1 MLELLYT
8 ALLYLIQP
16 LIWIRLWVRGRKAPA
31 YRKRWGER
39 YGFYRHPLKPG
50 GIMLHSVSVGETLAA
65 IPLVRALRHRYP
77 DLPITVTT
85 MTPTGSERVQSAF
98 GKDVQHVYLPYDLP
112 DALNRFLNKVDPKLV
127 LIMETELWP
136 NLIAAL
142 HKRKIPL
149 VIANARLSARSAAGY
164 AKLGKFVR
172 RLLRRI
178 TLIAA
183 QNEEDGARFVALGAK
198 NNQVT
203 VTGSLKFDIS
213 VTPQLAAK
221 AVTLRRQWAPHRP
234 VWIATSTHEG
244 EESVVIAAHQALLQ
258 QFPNLLLILVPR
270 HPERFPDAINLVRQ
284 AGLSYITRS
293 SGEVP
298 STSTQVVV
306 GDTMGELMLLYGIAD
321 LAFVGGS
328 LVERGGHNPLEAAAH
343 AIPVLMGP
351 HTFNFKDICARL
363 EQASGL
369 ITVTD
374 ATTLAKE
381 VSSLL
386 TDADYRSFYGRH
398 AVEVLYQNQ
407 GAVIAAHQAL
417 LQQFPNLLLILV
429 PRHPERFPDAINLV
443 RQAGLSYITR
453 SSGEVPST
461 STQVV
466 VGDTMGELMLLYG
479 IADLA
484 FVGGSL
490 VERGGHNP
498 LEAAAH
504 AIPVLMGPHTFN
516 FKDICARL
524 EQASGLITVTDAT
537 TLAKEVSSLLTDAD
551 YRSFYGRHAVEVLYQ
566 NQGAL
571 QRLLQ
576 LLEPYLP
583 PKTH

>member
-1 MLELLYT
+1 
-8 ALLYLIQP
+8 
-16 LIWIRLWVRGRKAPA
+16 
-31 YRKRWGER
+31 
-39 YGFYRHPLKPG
+39 
-50 GIMLHSVSVGETLAA
+50 
-65 IPLVRALRHRYP
+65 
-77 DLPITVTT
+77 
-85 MTPTGSERVQSAF
+85 
-98 GKDVQHVYLPYDLP
+98 
-112 DALNRFLNKVDPKLV
+112 
-127 LIMETELWP
+127 
-136 NLIAAL
+136 
-142 HKRKIPL
+142 HKRHIPL

-172 RLLRRI
+172 TLLRRI

-183 QNEEDGARFVALGAK
+183 QNEEDGERFVALGAK

-221 AVTLRRQWAPHRP
+221 AVTLRSQWAPHRP
-234 VWIATSTHEG
+234 VWIATSTHDG
-244 EESVVIAAHQALLQ
+244 EESIVIAAHQALLH

-298 STSTQVVV
+298 SASTQVVV

-363 EQASGL
+363 DQASGL
-369 ITVTD
+369 ITITD
-374 ATTLAKE
+374 AATLAKE

-386 TDADYRSFYGRH
+386 TDADYR
-398 AVEVLYQNQ
+398 N
-407 GAVIAAHQAL
+407 
-417 LQQFPNLLLILV
+417 
-429 PRHPERFPDAINLV
+429 
-443 RQAGLSYITR
+443 
-453 SSGEVPST
+453 
-461 STQVV
+461 
-466 VGDTMGELMLLYG
+466 
-479 IADLA
+479 
-484 FVGGSL
+484 
-490 VERGGHNP
+490 
-498 LEAAAH
+498 
-504 AIPVLMGPHTFN
+504 
-516 FKDICARL
+516 
-524 EQASGLITVTDAT
+524 
-537 TLAKEVSSLLTDAD
+537 
-551 YRSFYGRHAVEVLYQ
+551 FYGRHAVEVLYQ

>member
-8 ALLYLIQP
+8 ALFYLIQP

-39 YGFYRHPLKPG
+39 YGFYRRPLKPG

-98 GKDVQHVYLPYDLP
+98 GTDVQHIYLPYDLP

-142 HKRKIPL
+142 HKRGIPL

-164 AKLGKFVR
+164 SKLGKFVGK
-172 RLLRRI
+172 LLRRI

-183 QNEEDGARFVALGAK
+183 QNEEDGARFITLGARS
-198 NNQVT
+198 NQVT

-221 AVTLRRQWAPHRP
+221 AITLRRQWAPHRP
-234 VWIATSTHEG
+234 VWIATSTHDG
-244 EESVVIAAHQALLQ
+244 EESIIIAAHQALLN
-258 QFPNLLLILVPR
+258 QFSNLLLILVPR

-284 AGLSYITRS
+284 AGLSYTTRS

-298 STSTQVVV
+298 SSDTQVVI

-374 ATTLAKE
+374 ATTLVKE

-386 TDADYRSFYGRH
+386 TDADYR
-398 AVEVLYQNQ
+398 N
-407 GAVIAAHQAL
+407 
-417 LQQFPNLLLILV
+417 
-429 PRHPERFPDAINLV
+429 
-443 RQAGLSYITR
+443 
-453 SSGEVPST
+453 
-461 STQVV
+461 
-466 VGDTMGELMLLYG
+466 
-479 IADLA
+479 
-484 FVGGSL
+484 
-490 VERGGHNP
+490 
-498 LEAAAH
+498 
-504 AIPVLMGPHTFN
+504 
-516 FKDICARL
+516 
-524 EQASGLITVTDAT
+524 
-537 TLAKEVSSLLTDAD
+537 
-551 YRSFYGRHAVEVLYQ
+551 FYGRHAVEVLYQ

>member
-1 MLELLYT
+1 
-8 ALLYLIQP
+8 
-16 LIWIRLWVRGRKAPA
+16 
-31 YRKRWGER
+31 
-39 YGFYRHPLKPG
+39 
-50 GIMLHSVSVGETLAA
+50 
-65 IPLVRALRHRYP
+65 
-77 DLPITVTT
+77 
-85 MTPTGSERVQSAF
+85 
-98 GKDVQHVYLPYDLP
+98 
-112 DALNRFLNKVDPKLV
+112 
-127 LIMETELWP
+127 
-136 NLIAAL
+136 
-142 HKRKIPL
+142 
-149 VIANARLSARSAAGY
+149 ANARLSARSAAGY

-172 RLLRRI
+172 TLLRRI

-183 QNEEDGARFVALGAK
+183 QNEEDGERFVALGAK

-234 VWIATSTHEG
+234 VWIATSTHDG
-244 EESVVIAAHQALLQ
+244 EESIVIAAHQALLH

-298 STSTQVVV
+298 SASTQVVV

-363 EQASGL
+363 DQASGL
-369 ITVTD
+369 ITITD
-374 ATTLAKE
+374 AATLAKE

-386 TDADYRSFYGRH
+386 TDADYR
-398 AVEVLYQNQ
+398 N
-407 GAVIAAHQAL
+407 
-417 LQQFPNLLLILV
+417 
-429 PRHPERFPDAINLV
+429 
-443 RQAGLSYITR
+443 
-453 SSGEVPST
+453 
-461 STQVV
+461 
-466 VGDTMGELMLLYG
+466 
-479 IADLA
+479 
-484 FVGGSL
+484 
-490 VERGGHNP
+490 
-498 LEAAAH
+498 
-504 AIPVLMGPHTFN
+504 
-516 FKDICARL
+516 
-524 EQASGLITVTDAT
+524 
-537 TLAKEVSSLLTDAD
+537 
-551 YRSFYGRHAVEVLYQ
+551 FYGRHAVEVLYQ

>member
-1 MLELLYT
+1 MLQLLYT
-8 ALLYLIQP
+8 TLFYLIQP
-16 LIWIRLWVRGRKAPA
+16 LIWLRLWVRGRKAPA

-39 YGFYRHPLKPG
+39 YGFYKQPLKPG
-50 GIMLHSVSVGETLAA
+50 GILMHSVSVGETLAA

-85 MTPTGSERVQSAF
+85 MTPTGSERVLSAF
-98 GKDVQHVYLPYDLP
+98 GNDVQHVYLPYDLP
-112 DALNRFLNKVDPKLV
+112 DALNRFLNAVDPKLV
-127 LIMETELWP
+127 LVMETELWP

-142 HKRKIPL
+142 HTRKIPL
-149 VIANARLSARSAAGY
+149 VIANARLSARSAKGY
-164 AKLGKFVR
+164 ARLGEFIR
-172 RLLRRI
+172 TLLRRI

-183 QNEEDGARFVALGAK
+183 QNEEDGERFIALGAK
-198 NNQVT
+198 RNQLT

-213 VTPQLAAK
+213 VTPQLASR

-244 EESVVIAAHQALLQ
+244 EESAVIEAHQTLLRE
-258 QFPNLLLILVPR
+258 FPNLLLILVPR

-298 STSTQVVV
+298 SSSTQVVV

-363 EQASGL
+363 TQADGL

-374 ATTLAKE
+374 VASLSKE
-381 VSSLL
+381 VASLL
-386 TDADYRSFYGRH
+386 TDEDYR
-398 AVEVLYQNQ
+398 N
-407 GAVIAAHQAL
+407 
-417 LQQFPNLLLILV
+417 
-429 PRHPERFPDAINLV
+429 
-443 RQAGLSYITR
+443 
-453 SSGEVPST
+453 
-461 STQVV
+461 
-466 VGDTMGELMLLYG
+466 
-479 IADLA
+479 
-484 FVGGSL
+484 
-490 VERGGHNP
+490 
-498 LEAAAH
+498 
-504 AIPVLMGPHTFN
+504 
-516 FKDICARL
+516 
-524 EQASGLITVTDAT
+524 
-537 TLAKEVSSLLTDAD
+537 
-551 YRSFYGRHAVEVLYQ
+551 FYGRHAVEVLYQ

-583 PKTH
+583 PKAH